1 MEELKLIVELLGQ
14 VSSQALYGVIA
25 SMVLNFFKV
34 PVVIVTVG
42 YVVNSVLKHIKVVK
56 Q

>member
-14 VSSQALYGVIA
+14 VSSHALYGVIA
-25 SMVLNFFKV
+25 YMVLNFFKV

-56 Q
+56 G